1 MNENDCVRRF
11 LFDDL
16 GVRGEWVH
24 LQTSFQATKQN
35 QTLSNNAALQLGQA
49 LAAVVL
55 LSATIKFSGSMI
67 LQAQGNGA
75 LKTLVAQASD
85 KGEIRGLIREDGA
98 ITEGSLQDMMGE
110 GRLVL
115 TTQSDNGDPYQGVVS
130 LEGNGL
136 AEVIENYFEQSEQL
150 PTRLWLF
157 ADDTQVA
164 GLFLQKIPTK
174 NQDSDAVDWTRIS
187 ALAQT
192 VTKNELLNLSCE
204 TMLHRLFHEETVTLF
219 EGDPI
224 VFKCQC
230 SVEKTGKTLQTL
242 GRDDLK
248 EALDK
253 QEVIDVGCEFCGQ
266 KYSFD
271 TEAIEEIYAQL

>member
-1 MNENDCVRRF
+1 MNESDCLRRF

-24 LQTSFQATKQN
+24 LQKSFQASTQN
-35 QTLSNNAALQLGQA
+35 QIISNSAALQLGQG

-55 LSATIKFSGSMI
+55 LSATIKFKGSMI
-67 LQAQGNGA
+67 LQAQGSGA
-75 LKTLVAQASD
+75 LKTLVAQATD
-85 KGEIRGLIREDGA
+85 KGEIRGLIREDRA
-98 ITEGSLQDMMGE
+98 ITEGSLQDMMGA

-115 TTQSDNGDPYQGVVS
+115 TTQSDNGEPYQGVVS

-136 AEVIENYFEQSEQL
+136 AAVIENYFEQSEQL

-174 NQDSDAVDWTRIS
+174 NKKSDATDWTRIS

-192 VTKNELLNLSCE
+192 ITKNELLNLECE
-204 TMLHRLFHEETVTLF
+204 TMLHRLFHEETVKIF
-219 EGDPI
+219 EGESI

-230 SVEKTGKTLQTL
+230 SVEKIGETLQT
-242 GRDDLK
+242 
-248 EALDK
+248 
-253 QEVIDVGCEFCGQ
+253 
-266 KYSFD
+266 
-271 TEAIEEIYAQL
+271 